1 VEQSATVFGTMYIIM
16 GFVVVIG
23 HEQLTL
29 LIMGLLH
36 DRFDAPTYTGK
47 PGNQAWYR

>member
-1 VEQSATVFGTMYIIM
+1 MMVSGTMNILM

-36 DRFDAPTYTGK
+36 DRFGAPTCTGE

>member
-1 VEQSATVFGTMYIIM
+1 MFM

-36 DRFDAPTYTGK
+36 DRGGAPTDTGK
-47 PGNQAWYR
+47 PGNQSWYLRVKIP